1 MSASAVAGVLACL
14 LTLLLVPPVIRLC
27 NRWQLLDRPGALKI
41 HTQPI
46 PRLGGVPLVIGISA
60 AVLAV
65 ERSVAMRSWPFL
77 AALALVWVAGLIDDV
92 RSLSILFR
100 LAAQFAAAAFLWRHG
115 WVVPLSGVGVA
126 NLIATSIFVV
136 AFVNAVNFLDGSDG
150 LAAGV
155 AAIIAI
161 AFVLAGISSANL
173 FHAVLAPAVA
183 GACLG
188 FLRYNLPP
196 ARAFLGDSG
205 STSLGLS
212 IAFLS
217 LDFWRSSHA
226 TPAALLFPLL
236 VAALPLVDGALAIIR
251 RASGGVS
258 PLYGDRFHVSDRML
272 TRGWSPTRVALIGYA
287 ITIAFASVALW
298 GLWREPQAFWIA
310 AMLSVGVLVGWAVT
324 LGCLRSENGRA
335 PNSVSRQKTR

>member
-196 ARAFLGDSG
+196 AH
-205 STSLGLS
+205 
-212 IAFLS
+212 
-217 LDFWRSSHA
+217 FWEIPGAQASASRSRSSVSISGDPA
-226 TPAALLFPLL
+226 TQH
-236 VAALPLVDGALAIIR
+236 R
-251 RASGGVS
+251 RHCS
-258 PLYGDRFHVSDRML
+258 FHC
-272 TRGWSPTRVALIGYA
+272 WSPHFRWWMALSQSSA
-287 ITIAFASVALW
+287 EHPEAFPHYTATDFTFPT
-298 GLWREPQAFWIA
+298 E
-310 AMLSVGVLVGWAVT
+310 
-324 LGCLRSENGRA
+324 CLRAAGVQHASH
-335 PNSVSRQKTR
+335 